1 MRSVYSTDAIFE
13 IWPEVYRLP
22 NLSWN
27 WGATRQKLDI
37 GTVNL
42 LRSKHIQDLM
52 NTSYASD
59 KRQFMCEIIKYL
71 LCYHICTPLK
81 PFLKHMI

>member
-37 GTVNL
+37 GTAAM
-42 LRSKHIQDLM
+42 DL
-52 NTSYASD
+52 
-59 KRQFMCEIIKYL
+59 
-71 LCYHICTPLK
+71 P
-81 PFLKHMI
+81 